1 MIKYNGHN
9 YEFSNDLKF
18 IFFDNVK
25 FNILYKPIKF
35 NKTYLNVYIFRYVH
49 KSFLGI
55 KYKKKIAL
63 SCLDNIYFTIIDV
76 SVLFFDSDKRRN
88 ELIEMFSNYIK
99 NNINNSEQLIK
110 NNQIKKELVN

>member
-25 FNILYKPIKF
+25 FNILYKPNKF

-49 KSFLGI
+49 KSFL
-55 KYKKKIAL
+55 
-63 SCLDNIYFTIIDV
+63 
-76 SVLFFDSDKRRN
+76 
-88 ELIEMFSNYIK
+88 
-99 NNINNSEQLIK
+99 
-110 NNQIKKELVN
+110 